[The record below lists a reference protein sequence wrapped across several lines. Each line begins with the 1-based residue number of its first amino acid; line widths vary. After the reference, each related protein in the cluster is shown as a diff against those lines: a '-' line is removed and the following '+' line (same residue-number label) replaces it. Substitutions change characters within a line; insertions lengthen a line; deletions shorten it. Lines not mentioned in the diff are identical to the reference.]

1 MRTLDEGRY
10 DGLIIE
16 EGGGEDE
23 VDDDDDGGG
32 VSIVKKSYQRG
43 RMTRDQSL
51 FFAPSFRFVRFS
63 SLKLMVI
70 MTQSKRR

>member
-1 MRTLDEGRY
+1 MRTLEGGRY

-32 VSIVKKSYQRG
+32 VSIVKEELPEGK
-43 RMTRDQSL
+43 RDQSL
-51 FFAPSFRFVRFS
+51 SFVLSLRFVRFR
-63 SLKLMVI
+63 SLN
-70 MTQSKRR
+70 